1 MPIPFRPIAQ
11 LLARTV
17 LPAPNVDL
25 SAVQATLENIRNHHQ
40 GALIT
45 VNHFSAPDFQAWWF
59 VILISAAIPKN
70 IHWAVTSGWTNSGW
84 MTGFTHWLFPIGAR
98 ILGFTPMPAMPPD
111 PDETELRAV
120 AVRSVVNYAR
130 RNLHPVIGM
139 APEGGDQPGGILG
152 NLPAGVGRFMHLISQ
167 SCPNIMPV
175 GVWKQERRIN
185 VKFGNPYRLEIQEG
199 LSAVERDTL
208 VGEIIMHHIGE
219 LLPGRLRGQ
228 Y

>member
-17 LPAPNVDL
+17 QPAPNVDL
-25 SAVQATLENIRNHHQ
+25 STVQTTLENIRNHHQ

-45 VNHFSAPDFQAWWF
+45 VNHFSATDFHAWWF

-70 IHWAVTSGWTNSGW
+70 IHWVVTSGWTNSGW
-84 MTGFTHWLFPIGAR
+84 MTGLSHRLFPIGAR

-111 PDETELRAV
+111 PSETELRAV
-120 AVRSVVNYAR
+120 AVRKVVNYTR
-130 RNLHPVIGM
+130 RSLHPIIGM

-167 SCPNIMPV
+167 SCPNIIPV
-175 GVWKQERRIN
+175 GVWKQDGCIYI
-185 VKFGNPYRLEIQEG
+185 KFGNPYRLEVHEG
-199 LSAVERDTL
+199 LPAGERDRQ
-208 VGEIIMHHIGE
+208 VGEIIMRHIAE
-219 LLPGRLRGQ
+219 LLPGRLRGK